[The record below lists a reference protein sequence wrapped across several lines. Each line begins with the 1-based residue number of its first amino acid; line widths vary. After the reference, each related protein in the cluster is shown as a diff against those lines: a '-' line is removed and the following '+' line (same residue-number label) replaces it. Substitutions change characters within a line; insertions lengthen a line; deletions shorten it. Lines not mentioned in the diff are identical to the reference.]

1 MPPSRRDLPLVLFAA
16 GAVVL
21 AGVLMAA
28 VLLFA
33 TSRTDGPRRYQPF
46 EAGNAADL
54 KRQLRE
60 GGPFFV
66 ADPFGGHRSILFGL
80 EDGEVVALS
89 NVAPG
94 TKECTIRWRGSIDR
108 FVDCEGTRLESTDL
122 DRWGTSIPET
132 GPRKGLLLVDLR
144 EKIDAP
150 A

>member
-16 GAVVL
+16 GAVVV
-21 AGVLMAA
+21 AGLLMAA

-66 ADPFGGHRSILFGL
+66 ADPFGGRRSILFGL
-80 EDGEVVALS
+80 EDGAVVALS
-89 NVAPG
+89 NIAPG
-94 TKECTIRWRGSIDR
+94 TKECTVRWRGSIDH
-108 FVDCEGTRLESTDL
+108 FVDCTGARFDSTEL
-122 DRWGTSIPET
+122 DRWGVTIPEA
-132 GPRKGLLLVDLR
+132 GRRKGLLLVDLR
-144 EKIDAP
+144 ERIPAP